1 MRLRYKERIKD
12 KREDYS
18 RNEKWGM
25 KVRYMMEAGRGVT
38 LIKSPQ
44 IKRSGVGTSV
54 VVWYLGIHLPMQGM
68 QVHAWSGN

>member
-25 KVRYMMEAGRGVT
+25 EVRYMMEAERGVT

-54 VVWYLGIHLPMQGM
+54 VV
-68 QVHAWSGN
+68 